1 MGSKFSILIDIYGNI
16 RCLKIVN
23 VSFHF
28 GLHEKRKERERERDG
43 NLETGRERGRAL
55 FLGTSPGPGGVPC
68 KLGLPA
74 MLCSPPL
81 SLSHFIFHVCKIV
94 PSNPDTL

>member
-1 MGSKFSILIDIYGNI
+1 MGGKFSIRIDIYGNI
-16 RCLKIVN
+16 R
-23 VSFHF
+23 VSQNKWMSHF
-28 GLHEKRKERERERDG
+28 TSGCMRKGRRERDG

-81 SLSHFIFHVCKIV
+81 SLSHFIFLVCKIV